1 MLKFGPHK
9 SLNQK
14 SEPQS
19 ENEFGDFSEQLSQS
33 MLKIM
38 RAFGGVGLAA
48 VQVGVPKRLIVVDVG
63 DGEIVMIN
71 PIIKSFSE
79 DMKEPEEGC
88 LSFPLQMF
96 KIKRPAEVT
105 VEFRRVDGSTAEET
119 FFDLS
124 AVAVQHEIDHL
135 DGITVLE
142 KVSRLKKDIYRRK
155 FKKFR
160 RKIGK

>member
-9 SLNQK
+9 SLNQR
-14 SEPQS
+14 SEPLS
-19 ENEFGDFSEQLSQS
+19 ENEFGEFAEQLSQS

-48 VQVGVPKRLIVVDVG
+48 IQIGVPKRLLVVDVG
-63 DGEIVMIN
+63 DGEIVMVN
-71 PIIKSFSE
+71 PVVKSSSE
-79 DMKEPEEGC
+79 EMRETEEGC

-105 VEFRRVDGSTAEET
+105 VEFRKLNGSTAEET

-135 DGITVLE
+135 DGVTVLE

-160 RKIGK
+160 KKIGK

>member
-1 MLKFGPHK
+1 
-9 SLNQK
+9 
-14 SEPQS
+14 
-19 ENEFGDFSEQLSQS
+19 
-33 MLKIM
+33 
-38 RAFGGVGLAA
+38 
-48 VQVGVPKRLIVVDVG
+48 
-63 DGEIVMIN
+63 
-71 PIIKSFSE
+71 
-79 DMKEPEEGC
+79 
-88 LSFPLQMF
+88 MF

-105 VEFRRVDGSTAEET
+105 VEFRKADGSTAEET

-135 DGITVLE
+135 DGVTVLE

>member
-1 MLKFGPHK
+1 MLKFGPHR

-14 SEPQS
+14 SEPLA
-19 ENEFGDFSEQLSQS
+19 EGEFGEFAEQLSQS

-38 RAFGGVGLAA
+38 RGFGGIGLAA
-48 VQVGVPKRLIVVDVG
+48 VQVGVPKRLLVVDAG
-63 DGEIVMIN
+63 EGEIVMIN
-71 PIIKSFSE
+71 PVITSASE
-79 DMKEPEEGC
+79 ETREMEEGC

-96 KIKRPAEVT
+96 KISRPSEVT
-105 VEFRRVDGSTAEET
+105 VEYRKVDGSPAEET
-119 FFDLS
+119 FFGLT
-124 AVAVQHEIDHL
+124 ATAVQHEIDHL
-135 DGITVLE
+135 DGVTVLE